1 MCCLSC
7 CHFVKFRPLFF
18 SLRLFAEVITLKS
31 YLSISMSVSP
41 SDRVECSLHKGA
53 GLRPARF
60 LDRLPSGEFRCREK
74 DPCRVKP
81 VAPVETDGDGN
92 VVAPAKPIDTCDLCN
107 QDIHDGS
114 IDQHIMVSHGTL
126 LKYCNTLVDQA
137 PVMLSTTLSPNV
149 VASLGQRVVSLAAK
163 SDPGPEVFKFAVD
176 ARDQLEAILQTKFP
190 KCNVYTFGSCVASG
204 CWDGRGD
211 VDFTIVDPIG
221 SAVVLPLDAG
231 MGAVMSTSP
240 SLTQSVGTTGRG
252 RELEKRKALSS
263 QKRHDASVMLDS
275 STRSCNRCYE
285 HAFPLVKHEIKDPI
299 DADRLRNPSNR
310 TIRFEITGQL
320 SESDARTAE
329 RCFSTQCKCRW
340 EGYGS
345 KKSKLIVQ
353 FPSCA
358 AALKEYMS
366 PTNLMIP
373 SKPKIVKKWARFGY
387 RPSIYAIKFD
397 LSARGFGVRNSFLLR
412 AYLSQSPEIRCGSVF
427 IKHWSKH
434 SGVNYSMKGYITS
447 YAVNLMWIYYLIV
460 KGEVSFVDPQSI
472 LASMHDKRD
481 FAYLPM
487 RAAKGVSPQE
497 FERKVGEL
505 VANFFKFYALEFD
518 WKNDVVTVSRANLT
532 TKQSL
537 SWTEEKEVRSL
548 VFRDRVWYR
557 FCIEDPFEDNLN
569 LARHISPIKL
579 NKVRMEF
586 LRAYECVLTNAP
598 DRILLDRS
606 AIAAKTTCVQLV
618 FRSLA
623 GEKSLPFVEV
633 IRSICANGGEE
644 SLAAFEVEHSTDS
657 IVKIA
662 GLQLKGDA
670 VSIPSGSEGKNLIP
684 KDSRRHI
691 DAIDQAL
698 ASAPLVGVEVTTEYE
713 RSNFDKI
720 YFYDQTTNRYFIC
733 EKDSLQM
740 REYTK
745 IVRRAVAAFADES
758 AEEPTEA
765 VFRELL
771 READINVD
779 EGIFQTARKLLLS
792 SVMEVTMANLAPKA
806 NNKNMVLSSKAV
818 GTCEECRTKG
828 VDTWPSYDK
837 SDKGYYCLRCW
848 DQY

>member
-1 MCCLSC
+1 
-7 CHFVKFRPLFF
+7 
-18 SLRLFAEVITLKS
+18 
-31 YLSISMSVSP
+31 MSVSP

-81 VAPVETDGDGN
+81 VAPVETDADGN

-114 IDQHIMVSHGTL
+114 IDQHIMESHGTL

-137 PVMLSTTLSPNV
+137 PAMLSTTLSPNV

-221 SAVVLPLDAG
+221 WDNGTWPGVGEAEGTVISKATRCLRDAG
-231 MGAVMSTSP
+231 F
-240 SLTQSVGTTGRG
+240 QYE
-252 RELEKRKALSS
+252 ELQPLLR
-263 QKRHDASVMLDS
+263 
-275 STRSCNRCYE
+275 TRV
-285 HAFPLVKHEIKDPI
+285 PIVKHEIKDPI